1 MWKLI
6 DGQCLSHRGWDEEYV
21 VYNDISGDT
30 HLLGPDA
37 MQLLLRLQA
46 GPATE
51 YALATFLKVE
61 PGERDAL
68 TLALEQLAGLN
79 LIERAR

>member
-6 DGQCLSHRGWDEEYV
+6 DGQRLSHRGWDDEYV

-30 HLLGPDA
+30 HLFGPDA

-46 GPATE
+46 APADE
-51 YALATFLKVE
+51 AVLAQALDVE
-61 PGERDAL
+61 AGDRDAL
-68 TLALEQLAGLN
+68 ILALEQLAGLN
-79 LIERAR
+79 LIERA

>member
-6 DGQCLSHRGWDEEYV
+6 EGQSLSHRGWDDEYV

-46 GPATE
+46 APADE
-51 YALATFLKVE
+51 DVLAHALDVE
-61 PGERDAL
+61 AGERDAL
-68 TLALEQLAGLN
+68 ILALEQLAGLN
-79 LIERAR
+79 LIERA

>member
-6 DGQCLSHRGWDEEYV
+6 DGQRLSHRGWEDEYV

-30 HLLGPDA
+30 HLFGPDA

-46 GPATE
+46 APADE
-51 YALATFLKVE
+51 DVLAQALDVE
-61 PGERDAL
+61 AGDRDAL
-68 TLALEQLAGLN
+68 VLALEQLAGLN
-79 LIERAR
+79 LIERA